1 MARERRP
8 QDFGIGTL
16 EDTHRKA
23 GRQGRAFIDFP
34 VDRVELHPNYRKNPT
49 ELQKIIE
56 TINLVKNDKNTTI
69 TNIAS
74 FGPTAI
80 AYDYLVPAGATF
92 AARRHVLSWSGS
104 ELRLQAADAG
114 GALCDEV
121 GLFALA
127 RDDSHGAD
135 APVFTVVLR
144 LQNAMAGDLVSTT
157 FSNRIAPRNMRA
169 GSP

>member
-1 MARERRP
+1 MKTTGFTLIEIAATLLLVAVLGVSLVISLLPMTEGLMQVRVNAHAAQKARLAMARISRE
-8 QDFGIGTL
+8 F
-16 EDTHRKA
+16 
-23 GRQGRAFIDFP
+23 
-34 VDRVELHPNYRKNPT
+34 
-49 ELQKIIE
+49 
-56 TINLVKNDKNTTI
+56 TTI
-69 TNIAS
+69 TNVAS

-121 GLFALA
+121 GLFALT

-157 FSNRIAPRNMRA
+157 FSNRIVPRNMRA